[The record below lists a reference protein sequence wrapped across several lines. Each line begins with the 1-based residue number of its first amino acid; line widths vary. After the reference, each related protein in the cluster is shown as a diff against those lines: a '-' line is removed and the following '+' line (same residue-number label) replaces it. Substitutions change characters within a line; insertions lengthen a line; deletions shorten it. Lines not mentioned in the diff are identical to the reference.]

1 MKASLST
8 PVSRPFLL
16 PCPKLWQCP
25 ACVQASRAAPS
36 PSLARH
42 QPEPACAGSNTL
54 GIVLG
59 VVCGILGALLLVAGI
74 LIGFLLARRRRR
86 NKVHS

>member
-1 MKASLST
+1 MPQAMAVPSLWAGVTGCT
-8 PVSRPFLL
+8 P
-16 PCPKLWQCP
+16 
-25 ACVQASRAAPS
+25 PS

-86 NKVHS
+86 NKVH